1 MSPTGHLA
9 VGFAAKRLVPE
20 LSIFIF
26 LVAAY
31 VIDFLYFIFL
41 AVGIDTIDFDPW
53 SHSLVMAIV
62 WSFLTGLIVF
72 LVSKKLRSGLILG
85 LVAFSHWIL
94 DVIVWD
100 NIPIAFDPTQKIGL
114 GLFTKIGFSLTNIQ
128 FNSGMLIATSV
139 EMAMLAVGL
148 VVYISY
154 TKKMRKQ
161 HKANEAQ

>member
-9 VGFAAKRLVPE
+9 IGFAAKRLVPE
-20 LSIFIF
+20 ISVFVF

-41 AVGIDTIDFDPW
+41 AIGIDTIEFDPW

-62 WSFLTGLIVF
+62 WSFLIGLIVY
-72 LVSKKLRSGLILG
+72 LINKKIRSGLILG
-85 LVAFSHWIL
+85 LVVFSHWIL
-94 DVIVWD
+94 DFIVWD

-114 GLFTKIGFSLTNIQ
+114 GLFSAMGFSLTNIQ

-139 EMAMLAVGL
+139 ELSMLAVGL
-148 VVYISY
+148 VIYISY
-154 TKKMRKQ
+154 KRK
-161 HKANEAQ
+161 NRL

>member
-20 LSIFIF
+20 VSIFVF
-26 LVAAY
+26 FVAAY

-41 AVGIDTIDFDPW
+41 AIGIETIAFDPW

-62 WSFLTGLIVF
+62 WSFLSGFIVF

-128 FNSGMLIATSV
+128 FNSGMFIATAV

-148 VVYISY
+148 VIYISFRRQE
-154 TKKMRKQ
+154 KLENQ
-161 HKANEAQ
+161 